1 MAEDIASTAFRVLAK
16 RRTVRGTVADGRG
29 AEEVARGPR
38 RPGSAG
44 GEVPAPCGVDAS
56 DATVMSEGHNVNIL
70 VVDDDQKVRLLLRR
84 CFEGEG
90 FQVAEAARG
99 ADVLP
104 ALEGRT
110 FDLITLDLTLPDTD
124 GLAVARAV
132 RERSRVPII
141 MVTGK
146 GDLIDRVIGL
156 EVGADDYISKPFH
169 LREVLARVRA
179 VLRRTAAEANAATGA
194 AVRETKSAR
203 TRLHFDRWELDP
215 DMRELRDASG
225 ALCPLTTAEFSLL
238 SIFVEHANRV
248 LTRDQIMDLLKGHEW
263 SPLDRSI
270 DNLVARLRKKI
281 EAVPDDPTLV
291 KTVRGLGYVFTA
303 RVGH

>member
-1 MAEDIASTAFRVLAK
+1 MQGDA
-16 RRTVRGTVADGRG
+16 GTR
-29 AEEVARGPR
+29 
-38 RPGSAG
+38 
-44 GEVPAPCGVDAS
+44 
-56 DATVMSEGHNVNIL
+56 IL
-70 VVDDDQKVRLLLRR
+70 IVDDDEKVRLLLRR

-90 FQVAEAARG
+90 YRVSEAARG
-99 ADVLP
+99 ADVIP
-104 ALEGRT
+104 AMAADEI
-110 FDLITLDLTLPDTD
+110 DLVTLDLTLPDMD
-124 GLAVARAV
+124 GLSVARAV

-146 GDLIDRVIGL
+146 GDVIDRVIGL

-179 VLRRTAAEANAATGA
+179 VLRRTDSGEGAPEAKVAARPAL
-194 AVRETKSAR
+194 R
-203 TRLHFDRWELDP
+203 FDRWTLDP
-215 DMRELRDASG
+215 DMRELRDEGGQAC
-225 ALCPLTTAEFSLL
+225 ALTTAEFSLL
-238 SIFVEHANRV
+238 EIFVSHAHRV

-281 EAVPDDPTLV
+281 EVSPDDPALV

-303 RVGH
+303 RVEQR

>member
-1 MAEDIASTAFRVLAK
+1 
-16 RRTVRGTVADGRG
+16 
-29 AEEVARGPR
+29 
-38 RPGSAG
+38 
-44 GEVPAPCGVDAS
+44 
-56 DATVMSEGHNVNIL
+56 MSEGQSVNIL

-90 FQVAEAARG
+90 FSVSEAARG
-99 ADVLP
+99 ADVVP
-104 ALEGRT
+104 AILAQP
-110 FDLITLDLTLPDTD
+110 FDLITLDLTLPDMD
-124 GLAVARAV
+124 GLTVARLV
-132 RERSRVPII
+132 RERSRIPIV

-156 EVGADDYISKPFH
+156 EIGADDYISKPFH

-179 VLRRTAAEANAATGA
+179 VLRRSPGEAVAPPPVAADLPPP
-194 AVRETKSAR
+194 RR
-203 TRLHFDRWELDP
+203 PRLRFDHWVLDP
-215 DMRELRDASG
+215 DMRELHDKDGTA
-225 ALCPLTTAEFSLL
+225 CVLTTAEFSLL
-238 SIFVEHANRV
+238 SIFVAHANRV

-281 EAVPDDPTLV
+281 ETAPEEPALI

-303 RVGH
+303 KIENC